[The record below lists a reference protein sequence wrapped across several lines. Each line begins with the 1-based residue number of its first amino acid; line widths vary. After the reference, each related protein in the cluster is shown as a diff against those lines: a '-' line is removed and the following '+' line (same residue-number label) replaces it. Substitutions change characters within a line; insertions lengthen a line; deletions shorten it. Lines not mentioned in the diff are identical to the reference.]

1 MSHPRREWP
10 ALLHAAGH
18 DSFGSCYVCASLATP
33 TRPYAAVSGKEYC
46 DKQKTWWGTHI
57 FRPLTDDESATDLKP
72 QIHFLAFPRE
82 VIIRIAG
89 NLEEGRE
96 KAPLKPGSFSTV
108 SGKIQFCARLRQA
121 SQAWPV
127 VVFQLLSVTFVIRT
141 FFQPLFSAESAL
153 IKLSARVCAVKVP
166 QLLTVSLSVQV
177 GNAHGSCRLWTREGL
192 LKGCDN
198 SHVKLSW
205 P

>member
-1 MSHPRREWP
+1 MMR
-10 ALLHAAGH
+10 
-18 DSFGSCYVCASLATP
+18 ATP
-33 TRPYAAVSGKEYC
+33 N
-46 DKQKTWWGTHI
+46 
-57 FRPLTDDESATDLKP
+57 LNP

-89 NLEEGRE
+89 GLEEGRE
-96 KAPLKPGSFSTV
+96 KAPLKPGSFSAV
-108 SGKIQFCARLRQA
+108 SGKIPFCARLRQA
-121 SQAWPV
+121 SQAGPV

-141 FFQPLFSAESAL
+141 FFDPLFSAVSAL
-153 IKLSARVCAVKVP
+153 IKLSARVCTTKMP

-177 GNAHGSCRLWTREGL
+177 GNAHSSCRLWTRAGL

-198 SHVKLSW
+198 SHVTLSW